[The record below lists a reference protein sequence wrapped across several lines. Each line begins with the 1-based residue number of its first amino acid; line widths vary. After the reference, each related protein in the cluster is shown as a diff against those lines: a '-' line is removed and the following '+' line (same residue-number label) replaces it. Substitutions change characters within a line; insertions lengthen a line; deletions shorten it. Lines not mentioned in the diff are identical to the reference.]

1 MPERPTLLLGLTGG
15 MGCGKS
21 TALACFAAAGFK
33 TYDCDQVVRERL
45 TREPA
50 YVAAVGQRFG
60 PGVLAPDGQID
71 REKLAAR
78 AFSDAEALAW
88 IETWI
93 HPRLYADWELTFARD
108 RQQDWVVEVP
118 LLFEKE
124 LQKWFDY
131 TVCVTA
137 DSAVQ
142 LQRLAK
148 RGIAPDHA
156 RERLARQMPVSRKCE
171 LADYVL
177 VNDGT
182 PDFLRAQVH
191 RLIADLRAPRSR
203 Q

>member
-1 MPERPTLLLGLTGG
+1 MLLGLTGG

-21 TALACFAAAGFK
+21 TALACFATAGFN

-45 TREPA
+45 SREPA

-60 PGVLAPDGQID
+60 PDVLTHDGQID
-71 REKLAAR
+71 RQKLAER

-88 IETWI
+88 IEAQI
-93 HPRLYADWELTFARD
+93 HPRLYADWELTFASD

-142 LQRLAK
+142 LQRLA
-148 RGIAPDHA
+148 RRRMAPVQA

-182 PDFLRAQVH
+182 PEFLRAQVH
-191 RLIADLRAPRSR
+191 RLIAELRATRPR

>member
-1 MPERPTLLLGLTGG
+1 MPERSTLLLGLTGG

-21 TALACFAAAGFK
+21 TALACFAAAGCK

-45 TREPA
+45 SREPA

-60 PGVLAPDGQID
+60 PAVMTRDGQID

-78 AFSDAEALAW
+78 AFRDTEALAW
-88 IETWI
+88 IEAQI
-93 HPRLYADWELTFARD
+93 HPQLYADWELTFARD

-142 LQRLAK
+142 LQRLAR
-148 RGIAPDHA
+148 RGMAPDHA

-191 RLIADLRAPRSR
+191 RLIADLRATRPR

>member
-45 TREPA
+45 VHEPD
-50 YVAAVGQRFG
+50 YVAAVARRFG
-60 PGVLAPDGQID
+60 REMLTPGGQID
-71 REKLAAR
+71 RDKLGAR
-78 AFSDAEALAW
+78 VFAQPEDLAW
-88 IETWI
+88 VETQL
-93 HPRLYADWELTFARD
+93 HPRLYADWERTFARD
-108 RQQDWVVEVP
+108 RSQDWAVEVP

-137 DSAVQ
+137 DSTVQ
-142 LQRLAK
+142 LQRLAQ
-148 RGIAPDHA
+148 RGMAPAQA
-156 RERLARQMPVSRKCE
+156 RERLARQLPVSRKSE

-182 PDFLRAQVH
+182 PDFLRAQIE
-191 RLIADLRAPRSR
+191 RLIAELRAKRNRP
-203 Q
+203 

>member
-1 MPERPTLLLGLTGG
+1 MLLGLTGG

-33 TYDCDQVVRERL
+33 TYDCDQVVREQL

-50 YVAAVGQRFG
+50 YITAVARRFG
-60 PGVLAPDGQID
+60 PGVLAADGQID
-71 REKLAAR
+71 REKLAER
-78 AFSDAEALAW
+78 AFADPVALTW
-88 IETWI
+88 IEAQI
-93 HPRLYADWELTFARD
+93 HPRLYADWEVTFARD
-108 RQQDWVVEVP
+108 RGHDWAVEVP

-142 LQRLAK
+142 LQRLAR
-148 RGIAPDHA
+148 RGMAPA
-156 RERLARQMPVSRKCE
+156 QTRERLARQMPVSRKCE
-171 LADYVL
+171 LADHVL
-177 VNDGT
+177 VNDGS
-182 PDFLRAQVH
+182 PEFLRAQIL
-191 RLIADLRAPRSR
+191 RLIADLRATRSR

>member
-1 MPERPTLLLGLTGG
+1 MLLGLTGG

-21 TALACFAAAGFK
+21 AALACFAAAGFK

-45 TREPA
+45 SREPA

-60 PGVLAPDGQID
+60 AGVLAADGQID

-88 IETWI
+88 IEARI
-93 HPRLYADWELTFARD
+93 HPRLYADWEQTFARD

-142 LQRLAK
+142 LQRLAR
-148 RGIAPDHA
+148 RGMAPDQA

-191 RLIADLRAPRSR
+191 RLIAELRATRPS

>member
-1 MPERPTLLLGLTGG
+1 MLLGLTGG

-50 YVAAVGQRFG
+50 YVAAVARRFG
-60 PGVLAPDGQID
+60 PDVLAADGQID
-71 REKLAAR
+71 RKKLAAR
-78 AFSDAEALAW
+78 AFADAEALAW
-88 IETWI
+88 IEEWM
-93 HPRLYADWELTFARD
+93 HPRLYADWEATFARD
-108 RQQDWVVEVP
+108 RRHDWVVEVP

-142 LQRLAK
+142 LQRLAG
-148 RGIAPDHA
+148 RGMAPDQA

-171 LADYVL
+171 LADHVL
-177 VNDGT
+177 VNDGS
-182 PDFLRAQVH
+182 PEFLRAQIL
-191 RLIADLRAPRSR
+191 RLIADLRASR
-203 Q
+203 LRQ